1 MAKLIKRE
9 QKKVSQ
15 AKTKITE
22 VQEGFEGGTYTIE
35 KEKASYQ
42 IPSINMVVLNK
53 SLYCYLNISY
63 SRPTGC
69 CLTI

>member
-42 IPSINMVVLNK
+42 IPSINMVALNK
-53 SLYCYLNISY
+53 SLFC
-63 SRPTGC
+63 
-69 CLTI
+69 